1 MTTSHA
7 GQFAHADRPARLA
20 TSELATLV
28 FGAVFLLVGIVGFII
43 TGFDDFFSHHTG
55 EKLLWFEI
63 NPAHNIVH
71 LAFGVLGLALARRR
85 RGPLTFGLIVG
96 FGYLAALLYGLVAID
111 ETWDFLS
118 INAADN
124 WLHLVLAAAGFAV
137 VFIATSERVD
147 SDEAPRAG

>member
-1 MTTSHA
+1 MST
-7 GQFAHADRPARLA
+7 AHTDRSRTPARSSRL
-20 TSELATLV
+20 SKGSIPTLV
-28 FGAVFLLVGIVGFII
+28 FAIVFLAVGIIGFFI

-71 LAFGVLGLALARRR
+71 LAFGLLGLALARRY

-96 FGYLAALLYGLVAID
+96 IGYLAALVYGLVAID

-118 INAADN
+118 I
-124 WLHLVLAAAGFAV
+124 
-137 VFIATSERVD
+137 
-147 SDEAPRAG
+147 